1 MNKKTLIF
9 IFISALLFQFPAVY
23 SSEETWK
30 LLFQP
35 RQRTVRTIGTFKEKM
50 FIGTGNG
57 VFVSKDDG
65 KTWEDFGSEKL
76 LKDEGGNS
84 VINWISIDEEGE
96 KIYIATSYGA
106 YESKINEPSWKLIF
120 DDIKTG
126 TKDVNALLI
135 HGENSYFCTNDG
147 LWFCK
152 ETNTCKRLN
161 EGLEPDSIS
170 GNILVNYSLKYNN
183 DLYLATTNGIYY
195 FNQNKLT
202 WENISSGIKKLPDG
216 RINAKHL
223 LIENDNALW
232 AASGTGI
239 YLSSNLGQSCEDL
252 SKGIGKNEEG
262 YKQCYY
268 LYKHQNNLYTACASG
283 VYLFN
288 RDKKLWENISDGIR
302 TTNSSKNIY
311 WLHSFKDNLYAAT
324 DEGLF
329 VLYNNNSTI
338 SNEKII
344 LKGKI
349 ETDFA
354 NLKELE
360 PTVIEVQKKAL
371 EFASLPTSGDYKRY
385 RLQAR
390 LRNIVPM
397 IGFDLNSTGTSSD
410 YYQFDKGITS
420 DTSLN
425 NDFNAGKTN
434 RYQFD
439 GRSFKQLSVLWNT
452 NEFIYDDEIKEILN
466 QARLT
471 ANIREN
477 LLDDVTRIYFQ
488 RKKLQLENLA
498 YKPENKNP
506 SEKLIKELEIS
517 ELTGQLDSRTG
528 GWFSREIEKR
538 KEGLLSK
545 Q

>member
-126 TKDVNALLI
+126 TKDVNAFLI

-239 YLSSNLGQSCEDL
+239 YLSSNLGQSWEDL

-262 YKQCYY
+262 YTGSRK
-268 LYKHQNNLYTACASG
+268 A
-283 VYLFN
+283 
-288 RDKKLWENISDGIR
+288 R
-302 TTNSSKNIY
+302 TDTSNSRHWKS
-311 WLHSFKDNLYAAT
+311 
-324 DEGLF
+324 
-329 VLYNNNSTI
+329 
-338 SNEKII
+338 
-344 LKGKI
+344 GKI
-349 ETDFA
+349 F
-354 NLKELE
+354 
-360 PTVIEVQKKAL
+360 
-371 EFASLPTSGDYKRY
+371 
-385 RLQAR
+385 
-390 LRNIVPM
+390 
-397 IGFDLNSTGTSSD
+397 
-410 YYQFDKGITS
+410 
-420 DTSLN
+420 
-425 NDFNAGKTN
+425 
-434 RYQFD
+434 
-439 GRSFKQLSVLWNT
+439 
-452 NEFIYDDEIKEILN
+452 
-466 QARLT
+466 
-471 ANIREN
+471 
-477 LLDDVTRIYFQ
+477 
-488 RKKLQLENLA
+488 
-498 YKPENKNP
+498 
-506 SEKLIKELEIS
+506 
-517 ELTGQLDSRTG
+517 
-528 GWFSREIEKR
+528 
-538 KEGLLSK
+538 
-545 Q
+545 